1 MWIRRTDTGEML
13 NLKDCVRIR
22 KGDWY
27 RDDKDDIFYIQFEW
41 GIGDGTETRFDSK
54 EQRDNFYEH
63 IQSHI
68 DHEEIDPDQKPLKL

>member
-13 NLKDCVRIR
+13 NLKDCARIR
-22 KGDWY
+22 KSQWY
-27 RDDKDDIFYIQFEW
+27 RDDKDDIFYIKFEW
-41 GIGDGTETRFDSK
+41 IGDGTEMRFSSE

-68 DHEEIDPDQKPLKL
+68 DHIDLDPNQKPLKL